1 MIEKNKNNSIINL
14 ILTLVLER
22 RLLVFDCS
30 FVFLDLDARLVKESL
45 DDEYFFELRDEVAI
59 MIN

>member
-22 RLLVFDCS
+22 KLLVFDCS
-30 FVFLDLDARLVKESL
+30 LVFLDLGARLVKGLL
-45 DDEYFFELRDEVAI
+45 DDGYFFELRDEVVI

>member
-1 MIEKNKNNSIINL
+1 L

-22 RLLVFDCS
+22 KLLAFDCGL
-30 FVFLDLDARLVKESL
+30 VFLDLGARLVKGSL